1 MRFQCL
7 MADQAGQEAPHPP
20 STRSPLRSRRP
31 APHCGRQGR
40 GRGGLSAAGSD
51 RLEPHDPSVR
61 RWLYR
66 GSFTICPSKWHRT
79 DPVLFMSQRTKSHPD
94 ASRSGDTT
102 NHPTEGSRKTIA
114 VNAQPRGF
122 ITLSVRPMMSPV
134 RDSQIRSTR
143 SIVRAPDSTSSQP
156 RGFII
161 SVPGVHDC
169 RISPSTPC
177 PSPPSA
183 RTNSRCSDLRPTP
196 VGTVDRV
203 AKGSA
208 LVFAVVDCDIRAG
221 HGASES
227 QTSPAPASGRGSTV
241 ASSRRHRAERQGRTA
256 SPEDSRSNVPS
267 LGLHSFTGLWKSGS
281 KMGEQVTCFARA
293 RWTITYG
300 DRGPAAVGAAPGHC
314 PRGLLVVAAL
324 AQRCVR

>member
-1 MRFQCL
+1 MV
-7 MADQAGQEAPHPP
+7 
-20 STRSPLRSRRP
+20 
-31 APHCGRQGR
+31 
-40 GRGGLSAAGSD
+40 SARAGSD

-66 GSFTICPSKWHRT
+66 GSSTGFPSKWRRT
-79 DPVLFMSQRTKSHPD
+79 DPVLFMSQRTKPRPD

-177 PSPPSA
+177 RSSPSV
-183 RTNSRCSDLRPTP
+183 RTNSRSSVFCHTSFRA
-196 VGTVDRV
+196 VDRLTE
-203 AKGSA
+203 GSA
-208 LVFAVVDCDIRAG
+208 LVFAVIDCDIRPG
-221 HGASES
+221 HGANEP
-227 QTSPAPASGRGSTV
+227 TGSPARASSHSSTV
-241 ASSRRHRAERQGRTA
+241 APSHGHESERERRTA
-256 SPEDSRSNVPS
+256 SPEDSRLNAPS
-267 LGLHSFTGLWKSGS
+267 LGLHSLIGPWKSGS
-281 KMGEQVTCFARA
+281 KIDEQVSCSWWRLPLAS
-293 RWTITYG
+293 
-300 DRGPAAVGAAPGHC
+300 PGTG
-314 PRGLLVVAAL
+314 PRGSLGVAAL
-324 AQRCVR
+324 AIGSDQ

>member
-1 MRFQCL
+1 

-31 APHCGRQGR
+31 APRCRRQGCR
-40 GRGGLSAAGSD
+40 RGGLSSTGSD

-66 GSFTICPSKWHRT
+66 GSSTGFPSKWRRT
-79 DPVLFMSQRTKSHPD
+79 DPVLFMSQRTKSHPG
-94 ASRSGDTT
+94 ASRSGDSTS
-102 NHPTEGSRKTIA
+102 HPTEGPRKSRA

-122 ITLSVRPMMSPV
+122 ITPTMRPMMSPG
-134 RDSQIRSTR
+134 RDLQIRSTR
-143 SIVRAPDSTSSQP
+143 SIARAPESTSSQP

-177 PSPPSA
+177 RSSPSV
-183 RTNSRCSDLRPTP
+183 RTNSRCSDLWPTR

-241 ASSRRHRAERQGRTA
+241 ASSRRHRAERQGRTT
-256 SPEDSRSNVPS
+256 SPEDSRLNAPS
-267 LGLHSFTGLWKSGS
+267 LGLHSLTGLWKSGS
-281 KMGEQVTCFARA
+281 KMVKQVPCSKRRC
-293 RWTITYG
+293 RWPQSG
-300 DRGPAAVGAAPGHC
+300 LVPEVPSGALRWAS
-314 PRGLLVVAAL
+314 
-324 AQRCVR
+324 

>member
-1 MRFQCL
+1 MT
-7 MADQAGQEAPHPP
+7 DQAGRKAPHPP

-66 GSFTICPSKWHRT
+66 GSSSGFPSKWRRT
-79 DPVLFMSQRTKSHPD
+79 NPVLSMSQRTKSRPD
-94 ASRSGDTT
+94 PSCAAGSI
-102 NHPTEGSRKTIA
+102 NQPTEGSRIRGA

-122 ITLSVRPMMSPV
+122 ITSTMRPAMSAGRRSEVRP
-134 RDSQIRSTR
+134 TA

-169 RISPSTPC
+169 RTSPSTPF
-177 PSPPSA
+177 PSSPSV
-183 RTNSRCSDLRPTP
+183 RTISCGSVFCRPLNCA
-196 VGTVDRV
+196 VDRP
-203 AKGSA
+203 ANGLTLSRT
-208 LVFAVVDCDIRAG
+208 LLNGDIRAG

-227 QTSPAPASGRGSTV
+227 QTSPAPASGCGSTV

-267 LGLHSFTGLWKSGS
+267 AGLHSLTGWWKSGS
-281 KMGEQVTCFARA
+281 KIDEQVSCSWWRLPLAS
-293 RWTITYG
+293 
-300 DRGPAAVGAAPGHC
+300 PGTG
-314 PRGLLVVAAL
+314 PRGSLGVAAL
-324 AQRCVR
+324 AIGSDQ

>member
-1 MRFQCL
+1 

-40 GRGGLSAAGSD
+40 GRGGLSAASSD

-66 GSFTICPSKWHRT
+66 GSSTGFPSKWRRRA
-79 DPVLFMSQRTKSHPD
+79 PVLYMSQRTKSHPG

-102 NHPTEGSRKTIA
+102 NHPTEGFRKTIA

-122 ITLSVRPMMSPV
+122 ITPTMRPMMSPG

-143 SIVRAPDSTSSQP
+143 SIVRAPESTSSQP

-177 PSPPSA
+177 RSSLSV
-183 RTNSRCSDLRPTP
+183 RTNSRSSVSRPTP
-196 VGTVDRV
+196 VGAVDRPT
-203 AKGSA
+203 KGST
-208 LVFAVVDCDIRAG
+208 LVFVVVDCDIRAG

-227 QTSPAPASGRGSTV
+227 QTSPAPASGRGLTV
-241 ASSRRHRAERQGRTA
+241 ASSRRRRTERERRAA
-256 SPEDSRSNVPS
+256 SPEDSPLNAPS
-267 LGLHSFTGLWKSGS
+267 LGLHSLTGWWKSGS
-281 KMGEQVTCFARA
+281 KMVEQVPCSRRRC
-293 RWTITYG
+293 RWPLS
-300 DRGPAAVGAAPGHC
+300 GPVPEVPFGALRWAS
-314 PRGLLVVAAL
+314 
-324 AQRCVR
+324 

>member
-1 MRFQCL
+1 

-66 GSFTICPSKWHRT
+66 GSSTGFPSKWRRT
-79 DPVLFMSQRTKSHPD
+79 DPVLFMSQRTKSHPG
-94 ASRSGDTT
+94 ASCAVGST
-102 NHPTEGSRKTIA
+102 NHLAEGPRKSSA

-122 ITLSVRPMMSPV
+122 ITSTMRPAMSPWQG
-134 RDSQIRSTR
+134 SQSGSTR
-143 SIVRAPDSTSSQP
+143 SIAGAPESTSSQP

-161 SVPGVHDC
+161 FVQGVHDC

-177 PSPPSA
+177 RSSPSA
-183 RTNSRCSDLRPTP
+183 RAISRRSVSRPTP

-208 LVFAVVDCDIRAG
+208 LVFVIIEGDIRPG
-221 HGASES
+221 HGANEPTGS
-227 QTSPAPASGRGSTV
+227 QARASSHCSTV
-241 ASSRRHRAERQGRTA
+241 APSRRHRAERQGRTA
-256 SPEDSRSNVPS
+256 SPEDSRLNAPS
-267 LGLHSFTGLWKSGS
+267 LGLHSFTRLWKSGS
-281 KMGEQVTCFARA
+281 KMDNQHG
-293 RWTITYG
+293 
-300 DRGPAAVGAAPGHC
+300 
-314 PRGLLVVAAL
+314 
-324 AQRCVR
+324 

>member
-1 MRFQCL
+1 

-66 GSFTICPSKWHRT
+66 GSSTGFPSKWRRPA
-79 DPVLFMSQRTKSHPD
+79 PVLFMSQRTKSHPG
-94 ASRSGDTT
+94 ASCAVGST
-102 NHPTEGSRKTIA
+102 NQLTEGSRTRGP

-122 ITLSVRPMMSPV
+122 ITPTMRPMMSPG

-143 SIVRAPDSTSSQP
+143 SIVGAPESASSQP
-156 RGFII
+156 RGLII
-161 SVPGVHDC
+161 AVPGVHDC

-177 PSPPSA
+177 RSSPSV
-183 RTNSRCSDLRPTP
+183 RTVQRCSDLRPTP

-227 QTSPAPASGRGSTV
+227 QTSPPPASSNFSTV
-241 ASSRRHRAERQGRTA
+241 APSCRHEPKRQGRTA
-256 SPEDSRSNVPS
+256 SPEDSRLNAPS
-267 LGLHSFTGLWKSGS
+267 LGLHSLTGWWKSGS
-281 KMGEQVTCFARA
+281 KIDEQLHCSWRRC
-293 RWTITYG
+293 RWP
-300 DRGPAAVGAAPGHC
+300 RPGPVPEVLSGSLHWATGSK
-314 PRGLLVVAAL
+314 R
-324 AQRCVR
+324 

>member
-1 MRFQCL
+1 L
-7 MADQAGQEAPHPP
+7 MTDQAGQEAPHPP

-40 GRGGLSAAGSD
+40 GRGGLSAAGSF

-66 GSFTICPSKWHRT
+66 GSSTGFPSKWRRP
-79 DPVLFMSQRTKSHPD
+79 DPVLFMSQRTKFHPG
-94 ASRSGDTT
+94 ASCAVGST
-102 NHPTEGSRKTIA
+102 NQPTEGSRTRGPA
-114 VNAQPRGF
+114 NAQPRGF
-122 ITLSVRPMMSPV
+122 ITPTMRPMMNPG
-134 RDSQIRSTR
+134 RDSQIRSTS
-143 SIVRAPDSTSSQP
+143 SIAGAPESASSQP
-156 RGFII
+156 RGLIISTMSPMMSVGDGSQIRPTSGLNRAPESTSSQLRGLII
-161 SVPGVHDC
+161 SVPGVHQW
-169 RISPSTPC
+169 RTSPSTPF
-177 PSPPSA
+177 PSSPSV
-183 RTNSRCSDLRPTP
+183 RTISLCSDLRPTP

-203 AKGSA
+203 AKGST

-256 SPEDSRSNVPS
+256 SPEGSRLNAPS
-267 LGLHSFTGLWKSGS
+267 LGLHSLTGPWKSGS

-293 RWTITYG
+293 RA
-300 DRGPAAVGAAPGHC
+300 R
-314 PRGLLVVAAL
+314 
-324 AQRCVR
+324 

>member
-1 MRFQCL
+1 

-51 RLEPHDPSVR
+51 RLEPHDPSGR

-66 GSFTICPSKWHRT
+66 GSSTDCPSKWRRPA
-79 DPVLFMSQRTKSHPD
+79 PVLYMSQRTKSHPG
-94 ASRSGDTT
+94 ASCAGDNS
-102 NHPTEGSRKTIA
+102 NHLTEGSRIRGP

-122 ITLSVRPMMSPV
+122 ITPTMRPMMSAG

-143 SIVRAPDSTSSQP
+143 SIARAPDSTSSQP

-177 PSPPSA
+177 PSSPSVRAISCGSVFCRPPNCA
-183 RTNSRCSDLRPTP
+183 
-196 VGTVDRV
+196 VDRP
-203 AKGSA
+203 ANGLTLSRT
-208 LVFAVVDCDIRAG
+208 LLNGDIRAG

-256 SPEDSRSNVPS
+256 SPEDSRLNAPS
-267 LGLHSFTGLWKSGS
+267 LGLHSLTGWWKSGS
-281 KMGEQVTCFARA
+281 KMVEQVPCSRRRC
-293 RWTITYG
+293 RWPLSG
-300 DRGPAAVGAAPGHC
+300 LVPEVPSGALRWAS
-314 PRGLLVVAAL
+314 
-324 AQRCVR
+324 